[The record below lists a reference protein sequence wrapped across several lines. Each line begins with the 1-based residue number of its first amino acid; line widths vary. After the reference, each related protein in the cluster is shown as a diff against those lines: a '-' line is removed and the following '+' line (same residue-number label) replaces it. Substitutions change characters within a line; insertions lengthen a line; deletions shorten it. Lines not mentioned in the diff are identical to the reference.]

1 MRYALIGDV
10 HGNIPALEAVLRDVR
25 SRAPDAVYHLGDLVG
40 YAPWPNQVVERIR
53 AEGIQGIAG
62 NFDSTIGIADPPSG
76 QDEAS
81 SRNFEWTL
89 RETTR
94 ANREYLR
101 SLPFR
106 LDLRPLGGHAPG
118 PTLTLL
124 HAAPTLNTIA
134 WWSHL
139 PDEKHAEMAAQVGAR
154 AGDVIAFG
162 HIHRPWYREIG
173 GVHFVSIGSV
183 GRPKDGDPRACY
195 VVLEMGDGAV
205 GVEFIR
211 SGYDVDAAAR
221 GIAESGLPDEYGAF
235 LRTAGA

>member
-10 HGNIPALEAVLRDVR
+10 HGNILALDAVLGDLRA
-25 SRAPDAVYHLGDLVG
+25 RAPDAVYHLGDLVG
-40 YAPWPNQVVERIR
+40 YAPWPNEAVDRIR

-62 NFDSTIGIADPPSG
+62 NFDSTIATNDPPAG
-76 QDEAS
+76 QDEP
-81 SRNFEWTL
+81 SRVNFEWTL
-89 RETTR
+89 RETTP
-94 ANREYLR
+94 ANRAYLG

-106 LDLRPLGGHAPG
+106 LDVRPLGGHAPG

-139 PDEKHAEMAAQVGAR
+139 PDEKHAGMAAQVGAR
-154 AGDVIAFG
+154 PGDVIAFG

-195 VVLEMGDGAV
+195 VVLDMDGGSV
-205 GVEFIR
+205 RVDFVR
-211 SGYDVDAAAR
+211 LGYDVDGASQGVRA
-221 GIAESGLPDEYGAF
+221 SGLPDEFGDF
-235 LRTAGA
+235 LHTAGA